1 MSYSL
6 KISPKDR
13 ATGRFKSRVNRRL
26 LNAILSAKKEHG
38 LTQSQIAKLMDVD
51 KSTLSKILNGK
62 GNLTLKTIGDIS
74 WAVGLVPNINFE
86 KKEAGSGIHLSNSG
100 RTIAN
105 EVTQNANGSV
115 NVFQY
120 QYKGSGDGEEK
131 TSSRGRKLKLQVA
144 S

>member
-1 MSYSL
+1 MSYRL

-26 LNAILSAKKEHG
+26 LNAILSAKQKHG
-38 LTQSQIAKLMDVD
+38 LTQSQIAELMEVD
-51 KSTLSKILNGK
+51 KSTVSKILNGK

-74 WAVGLVPNINFE
+74 WAVGLIPNIEFKE
-86 KKEAGSGIHLSNSG
+86 KEAGVLNRLSNSG
-100 RTIAN
+100 KKLSHEATRNTN
-105 EVTQNANGSV
+105 SGV

-120 QYKGSGDGEEK
+120 TKPEDQTVK
-131 TSSRGRKLKLQVA
+131 TSSRSREVKLAAQ